1 MSLPTCPIIL
11 ESNKTSN
18 TTKLESKL
26 KDFSDEFFEV
36 FPSLK
41 PYKQY
46 LFIAGGSIR
55 SLILD
60 EPIKD
65 VDIFITHESVIG
77 NIKDLLLGRGL
88 FSDNAINL
96 YMWSNSLGVVKV
108 QIITTETGL
117 PQEVINQFD
126 FTMNMNYYDIS
137 SNSIYV
143 HSMEDILSKTLR
155 VNKNCRNKLGTL
167 ARIVKFTKRGYELTS
182 KENLLELGCQISRME
197 PISTFKELEAES
209 RLYFS
214 GDDYDSIDFVEKDV
228 LSTAKFESLR
238 VGSGF

>member
-1 MSLPTCPIIL
+1 MSLPICPIIR
-11 ESNKTSN
+11 EANTVSN

-26 KDFSDEFFEV
+26 KDFSDDFFEAV
-36 FPSLK
+36 PSLK

-65 VDIFITHESVIG
+65 IDIFITYGLAVSLIEHALE
-77 NIKDLLLGRGL
+77 GRGVI
-88 FSDNAINL
+88 SDNAINL
-96 YMWSNSLGVVKV
+96 LMWSKSLGAVKV

-126 FTMNMNYYDIS
+126 FTMNMNYYDPS

-167 ARIVKFTKRGYELTS
+167 ARIVKFTKRGYELAS

-209 RLYFS
+209 KLYFS
-214 GDDYDSIDFVEKDV
+214 CDDYDSIDFVEKDP
-228 LSTAKFESLR
+228 LSVDKFTSRR